1 MILCHY
7 SYTIWQLKE
16 CAEPAFFF
24 ITKFLHLLPSV
35 GIGGDGAYGD
45 HKNIDEVVLVRNS
58 TTNAFQCF
66 KGKVM
71 RGAGFCVMKE

>member
-1 MILCHY
+1 MGGN
-7 SYTIWQLKE
+7 TIWQLKE

-35 GIGGDGAYGD
+35 GIGGDSAYGD
-45 HKNIDEVVLVRNS
+45 HKSVDEVVLARSS
-58 TTNAFQCF
+58 TTNVFQHS

-71 RGAGFCVMKE
+71 RGANYLRPEKFS